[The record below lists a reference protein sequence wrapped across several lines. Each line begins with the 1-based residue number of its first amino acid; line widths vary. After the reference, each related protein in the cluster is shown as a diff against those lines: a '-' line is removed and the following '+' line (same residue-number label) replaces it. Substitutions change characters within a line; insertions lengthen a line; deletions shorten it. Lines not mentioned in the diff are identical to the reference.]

1 MIAIL
6 KEMKKRIPDH
16 PELKK
21 TLEYLMNEGMSEEE
35 ALNLMII
42 AWLSDRVE

>member
-1 MIAIL
+1 MIAVL

-21 TLEYLMNEGMSEEE
+21 VLEALMNEGMSEEE
-35 ALNLMII
+35 ALNIMII
-42 AWLSDRVE
+42 SWLTR